1 MGWFNRCAIEPIKN
15 AKLKVKKDILPRT
28 FDFGIAIIELV
39 RQLPR
44 ETASY
49 VLGRQ
54 LLRAGTSIAANV
66 EEAQAGVSR
75 ADFSNKIGIALKEAR
90 ETNLWLR
97 FINKAEVV
105 NSSRIQP
112 LIDESEQIKKILG
125 SICKKVNLGAN

>member
-1 MGWFNRCAIEPIKN
+1 M
-15 AKLKVKKDILPRT
+15 KKDLLPRT
-28 FDFGIAIIELV
+28 FDFGVNVISLV
-39 RQLPR
+39 RRLPK

-54 LLRAGTSIAANV
+54 LLRAGTSIAANI

-97 FINKAEVV
+97 FIHKADIV
-105 NSSRIQP
+105 SGTLIQP
-112 LIDESEQIKKILG
+112 LLDESEQLKKILG
-125 SICKKVNLGAN
+125 SIRKKVNTNSH